1 MRMIIT
7 SLRVL
12 DARES
17 SVGEHGA
24 TACPAGAI
32 ELMPPHMIQSPRR
45 SVAAPGL
52 GSAHISPLP
61 QLAPASVPAVFQ
73 MCPNCSQQILAANF
87 QLHEL
92 HCSRNYKKCPH
103 CSVLLPVAELDA
115 HIEERRGTLEVLA
128 AALARGDA
136 ARVRAAL
143 EHDGA
148 AAALGWSDEA
158 GASLL
163 HLAAAHSKDR
173 WDLQALVEHMLS
185 LGANVGARDS
195 LGWTPLHTAARAGAA
210 AACTCLLAAG
220 ADVHA
225 RGGLGVTPLEVCSG
239 EEVRL
244 ALLHA
249 GAELTPSRG
258 ASRAGSSRADSSEP
272 PSEPPSGPPSGSASA
287 RGSSRGGG
295 GVSVAGLD
303 VSLRSAVTV
312 DGTVRAG
319 SFVPH
324 PPSSRP
330 VSSRHAQRLRAQVQ
344 GADAG

>member
-1 MRMIIT
+1 MIIN

-17 SVGEHGA
+17 SVVGEHGA
-24 TACPAGAI
+24 TACPAAI

-45 SVAAPGL
+45 SVAAPVL
-52 GSAHISPLP
+52 SSAHISPLP

-73 MCPNCSQQILAANF
+73 MCPNCTQQILAANF

-225 RGGLGVTPLEVCSG
+225 CFDMSLRFAADTTRGS
-239 EEVRL
+239 
-244 ALLHA
+244 A
-249 GAELTPSRG
+249 GAGGPAWG
-258 ASRAGSSRADSSEP
+258 AAAAG
-272 PSEPPSGPPSGSASA
+272 GPAWGAA
-287 RGSSRGGG
+287 AAGGG
-295 GVSVAGLD
+295 GGGASAGD
-303 VSLRSAVTV
+303 S
-312 DGTVRAG
+312 
-319 SFVPH
+319 
-324 PPSSRP
+324 
-330 VSSRHAQRLRAQVQ
+330 
-344 GADAG
+344 

>member
-1 MRMIIT
+1 
-7 SLRVL
+7 
-12 DARES
+12 
-17 SVGEHGA
+17 
-24 TACPAGAI
+24 
-32 ELMPPHMIQSPRR
+32 MPPHMIQSPRR
-45 SVAAPGL
+45 SVAAPNL
-52 GSAHISPLP
+52 SSAHISPLP

-73 MCPNCSQQILAANF
+73 ICPNCAQQILAANF

-103 CSVLLPVAELDA
+103 CSVLLPVAEFDA
-115 HIEERRGTLEVLA
+115 HIDERRGTLEVLA
-128 AALARGDA
+128 AALERGDA
-136 ARVRAAL
+136 GRVRAAL

-163 HLAAAHSKDR
+163 HLAAARSKDR

-185 LGANVGARDS
+185 LGADVGARDS

-210 AACTCLLAAG
+210 GACTCLLAAG

-272 PSEPPSGPPSGSASA
+272 PSGPPSGSASA
-287 RGSSRGGG
+287 RGSSHGGG
-295 GVSVAGLD
+295 GVSVAGHDGAL
-303 VSLRSAVTV
+303 SSAVTI
-312 DGTVRAG
+312 DGAGAVRAG
-319 SFVPH
+319 SVVPR

>member
-1 MRMIIT
+1 MGCSKATAKRA
-7 SLRVL
+7 V
-12 DARES
+12 RELKAAGLLQLKGHK
-17 SVGEHGA
+17 SVGGMRA
-24 TACPAGAI
+24 SIYNAMPIAG
-32 ELMPPHMIQSPRR
+32 
-45 SVAAPGL
+45 V
-52 GSAHISPLP
+52 
-61 QLAPASVPAVFQ
+61 
-73 MCPNCSQQILAANF
+73 
-87 QLHEL
+87 
-92 HCSRNYKKCPH
+92 
-103 CSVLLPVAELDA
+103 
-115 HIEERRGTLEVLA
+115 
-128 AALARGDA
+128 
-136 ARVRAAL
+136 
-143 EHDGA
+143 
-148 AAALGWSDEA
+148 
-158 GASLL
+158 
-163 HLAAAHSKDR
+163 
-173 WDLQALVEHMLS
+173 QALVEHMLS

-287 RGSSRGGG
+287 RGSSRDGG

-303 VSLRSAVTV
+303 VSLRPVVTV